1 MPGSASQRIYRVV
14 IPTPEV
20 RSCAAR
26 ERRDLLFS
34 SSGHRFSYVSA
45 GAGHVEVPDFS
56 PRSSAFRSCEKM
68 IATVMGFSPG
78 ARRMS

>member
-34 SSGHRFSYVSA
+34 SSGRRFSYVSA
-45 GAGHVEVPDFS
+45 GAGHVEASDFS
-56 PRSSAFRSCEKM
+56 RGSSAFRSCEKM
-68 IATVMGFSPG
+68 IAPMKGFSPG
-78 ARRMS
+78 ASRMS